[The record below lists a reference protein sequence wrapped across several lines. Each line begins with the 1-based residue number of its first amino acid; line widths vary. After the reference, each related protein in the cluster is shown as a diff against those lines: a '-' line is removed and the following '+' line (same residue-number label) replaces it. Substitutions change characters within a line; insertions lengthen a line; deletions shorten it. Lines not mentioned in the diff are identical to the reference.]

1 MKFLASDRLVSTG
14 IVERVLGDDWYAR
27 RILRVGPPLG
37 ISRRPYPNANWEHS
51 LPAFKMLAAGDDIT
65 LDKFKAGDR
74 ESPEVRRYMGTL
86 IGGSLSDLS
95 DSKAP

>member
-1 MKFLASDRLVSTG
+1 MIFRDTDWLVSTG
-14 IVERVLGDDWYAR
+14 TVEAALGHKWYAR

-51 LPAFKMLAAGDDIT
+51 LPAFRMLDAGDDAA
-65 LDKFKAGDR
+65 LERYKAGDR
-74 ESPEVRRYMGTL
+74 ESPEVRRYMRTL